1 MRKTNAKQKNKA
13 CKSLE
18 DYLVKPGEKSPFANL
33 LVDLAFKKAFDPDKP
48 TSRENL
54 VNLLNDLLAP
64 QLKRPIKNVWT
75 RNVAKNLS
83 GSKATRTA
91 IFDLHCED
99 DAGELI
105 DIEVQIRKLDNFLNR
120 LAFYASELVANQAEP
135 GDDWDYC
142 IKPTYVIAIAR
153 HRMFEDD
160 RIVHRA
166 TVVDLETHEKFMDSY
181 NFTVVELAKVP
192 FFIESKSDSLSKWLF
207 FFRYLN
213 RLKKLPPAMNERKFR
228 QLTESSKVSKF
239 SKEEFEAYQKVFHE
253 KWDHNV
259 LRRSFFEEFADD
271 VNAKIAE
278 GVSNR
283 NREIAKKLKARHRPI
298 DEIVEDT
305 GLTREEVEALSV

>member
-1 MRKTNAKQKNKA
+1 MKKR
-13 CKSLE
+13 KSLK
-18 DYLVKPGEKSPFANL
+18 DCIVKPGEKSPFANL

-54 VNLLNDLLAP
+54 INLLNDLLAP
-64 QLKRPIKNVWT
+64 QLKHPIKNVWT

-83 GSKATRTA
+83 GSKASRTA

-105 DIEVQIRKLDNFLNR
+105 EIEVPIRKLDNFLNR
-120 LAFYASELVANQAEP
+120 LAFYASEMVANQAEP
-135 GDDWDYC
+135 GDDWDYT

-153 HRMFEDD
+153 HKMFNDN

-166 TVVDLETHEKFMDSY
+166 TVTDLETNEKFMDSY

-213 RLKKLPPAMNERKFR
+213 RLKELPSAINERKFR

-239 SKEEFEAYQKVFHE
+239 TKEEFEAYQKVFHE

-271 VNAKIAE
+271 VNAKIDERA
-278 GVSNR
+278 
-283 NREIAKKLKARHRPI
+283 REIAKRLIANGKLPN
-298 DEIVEDT
+298 EDIAECS
-305 GLTREEVEALSV
+305 GLSIEDVVVLRSQMCDVDQK

>member
-1 MRKTNAKQKNKA
+1 MKERM
-13 CKSLE
+13 SLE
-18 DYLVKPGEKSPFANL
+18 DYLVKPGERSPFANL

-83 GSKATRTA
+83 GSKASRTA

-105 DIEVQIRKLDNFLNR
+105 EIEVQIRKLDNFLNR
-120 LAFYASELVANQAEP
+120 LAFYASEMVANQAEP
-135 GDDWDYC
+135 GDDWDYG

-166 TVVDLETHEKFMDSY
+166 TVTNLETHEKFMDSY

-213 RLKKLPPAMNERKFR
+213 KLKALPPEMNEKKFR

-271 VNAKIAE
+271 VNAKMDE
-278 GVSNR
+278 RS
-283 NREIAKKLKARHRPI
+283 REIAKRLIANGKLS
-298 DEIVEDT
+298 DEDIAKCSGLSIEDVVVLRSQAET
-305 GLTREEVEALSV
+305 

>member
-1 MRKTNAKQKNKA
+1 MEER
-13 CKSLE
+13 KSLE
-18 DYLVKPGEKSPFANL
+18 DYLVKPGEQSPFANL

-83 GSKATRTA
+83 GSKASRTA

-105 DIEVQIRKLDNFLNR
+105 EIEVQIRELDNFLKR
-120 LAFYASELVANQAEP
+120 LTFYASELVANQAET
-135 GDDWDYC
+135 GTDWMFDV
-142 IKPTYVIAIAR
+142 KPTYVIALAQYRI
-153 HRMFEDD
+153 FEDD

-166 TVVDLETHEKFMDSY
+166 TLTDLETGGQIVDTF
-181 NFTVVELAKVP
+181 NFTIVELAKVP
-192 FFIESKSDSLSKWLF
+192 FFIEAKSDSLSKWLF
-207 FFRYLN
+207 FFRYLS
-213 RLKKLPPAMNERKFR
+213 RLRELPVELGERKFK

-239 SKEEFEAYQKVFHE
+239 SKEEFEAYQKMFHAE
-253 KWDHNV
+253 WDHNA

-271 VNAKIAE
+271 VNAKVAE
-278 GVSNR
+278 GVSKR
-283 NREIAKKLKARHRPI
+283 NRESAKRMIADSKLT
-298 DEIVEDT
+298 DEEIAAYSGLSIEDVVVLRSQAET
-305 GLTREEVEALSV
+305 

>member
-1 MRKTNAKQKNKA
+1 MEERKSL
-13 CKSLE
+13 SLE
-18 DYLVKPGEKSPFANL
+18 DYLVKPGEQSPFANL

-83 GSKATRTA
+83 GSKASRTA

-105 DIEVQIRKLDNFLNR
+105 EIEVQIRKLDNFLNR
-120 LAFYASELVANQAEP
+120 LAFYASEMVANQAEP
-135 GDDWDYC
+135 GDDWDYG

-166 TVVDLETHEKFMDSY
+166 TVTDLETHEKFMDSY

-213 RLKKLPPAMNERKFR
+213 KLKALPPEMNEKKFR

-271 VNAKIAE
+271 VNAKMDE
-278 GVSNR
+278 RS
-283 NREIAKKLKARHRPI
+283 REIAKRLIANGKLS
-298 DEIVEDT
+298 DEDIAKCSGLSIEDVVVLRSQAET
-305 GLTREEVEALSV
+305 

>member
-1 MRKTNAKQKNKA
+1 MKER
-13 CKSLE
+13 KSLE
-18 DYLVKPGEKSPFANL
+18 DYLVKPGERSPFANL

-83 GSKATRTA
+83 GSKASRTA

-105 DIEVQIRKLDNFLNR
+105 EIEVQIRKLDNFLNR
-120 LAFYASELVANQAEP
+120 LAFYASEMVANQAEP
-135 GDDWDYC
+135 GDDWDYG

-166 TVVDLETHEKFMDSY
+166 TVTDLETHEKFMDSY

-213 RLKKLPPAMNERKFR
+213 KLKALPPEMNEKKFR

-271 VNAKIAE
+271 VNAKMDE
-278 GVSNR
+278 RS
-283 NREIAKKLKARHRPI
+283 REIAKRLIANGKLS
-298 DEIVEDT
+298 DEDIAKCSGLSIEDVVV
-305 GLTREEVEALSV
+305 LRSQAEN

>member
-1 MRKTNAKQKNKA
+1 MKER
-13 CKSLE
+13 KSLE
-18 DYLVKPGEKSPFANL
+18 DYLVKPGERSPFANL

-83 GSKATRTA
+83 GSKASRTA

-105 DIEVQIRKLDNFLNR
+105 EIEVQIRKLDNFLNR
-120 LAFYASELVANQAEP
+120 LAFYASEMVANQAEP
-135 GDDWDYC
+135 GDDWDYG

-166 TVVDLETHEKFMDSY
+166 TVTNLETHEKFMDSY

-213 RLKKLPPAMNERKFR
+213 KLKALPPEMNEKKFR

-271 VNAKIAE
+271 VNAKMDE
-278 GVSNR
+278 RS
-283 NREIAKKLKARHRPI
+283 REITKRLIANGKLSDEDIAKCSGLSI
-298 DEIVEDT
+298 EDVVVLRSQAET
-305 GLTREEVEALSV
+305 

>member
-1 MRKTNAKQKNKA
+1 MKER
-13 CKSLE
+13 KSLE
-18 DYLVKPGEKSPFANL
+18 DYLVKPGERSPFANL
-33 LVDLAFKKAFDPDKP
+33 LVDLAFKKAFDPDMP

-83 GSKATRTA
+83 GSKASRTA

-105 DIEVQIRKLDNFLNR
+105 EIEVQIRKLDNFLNR
-120 LAFYASELVANQAEP
+120 LAFYASEMVANQAEP
-135 GDDWDYC
+135 GDDWDYG

-166 TVVDLETHEKFMDSY
+166 TVTDLETHEKFMDSY

-213 RLKKLPPAMNERKFR
+213 KLKALPPEMNEKKFR

-271 VNAKIAE
+271 VNAKMDE
-278 GVSNR
+278 RS
-283 NREIAKKLKARHRPI
+283 REIAKRLIANGKLS
-298 DEIVEDT
+298 DEDIAKCSGLSIEDVVVLRSQAET
-305 GLTREEVEALSV
+305 